1 MLLVL
6 WSIKVFLFT
15 NLIFMSLTIRNPE
28 IVFLHADNCGY
39 ICFSLLGQILRYFT
53 GLCTGC
59 WYFVNDWR
67 RHGLYW
73 RKRSEH
79 IRRTESSSCF
89 GEVIASSISTVA
101 SSQILWF
108 LLGFLSKYSLE
119 ICAVNRAIYHGSD
132 IFMLDDVLS
141 AVDAQVAQWIL
152 YNAILGPLMKQ
163 CTRVLC
169 THNVQVI
176 PLKFIWLSR
185 IIYMSLDFIKLIF

>member
-1 MLLVL
+1 MFGKNYDPRRCNSINYKNFLFFLIHWLQFFPLKNMLLIL
-6 WSIKVFLFT
+6 WSIKAFLFT
-15 NLIFMSLTIRNPE
+15 NLIFMYLTIRNPE

-53 GLCTGC
+53 GMCTGC

-108 LLGFLSKYSLE
+108 ISTFQISFRIFIEIFLGILCCEQGYLSWLRYFYAWW
-119 ICAVNRAIYHGSD
+119 C
-132 IFMLDDVLS
+132 
-141 AVDAQVAQWIL
+141 
-152 YNAILGPLMKQ
+152 PQ
-163 CTRVLC
+163 CGWCSGCSV
-169 THNVQVI
+169 
-176 PLKFIWLSR
+176 
-185 IIYMSLDFIKLIF
+185 DFI